1 MNLNKESMVSFLKQ
15 CKRVLH
21 VSKKPDR
28 EEFINVSKITGI
40 GILLIGAIGFIIT
53 MIAILIG
60 AT

>member
-15 CKRVLH
+15 CQRVLH